1 MSTRRIAILTF
12 DGAQSLDV
20 AGPLETFALAAA
32 IVADRTPRAPRAYHV
47 EVLAARPGPVRMNSG
62 LRLTA
67 DRAYGR
73 VQGGID
79 TLVVSGGDVA
89 PAARDVLLR
98 RWLVRMAPRVRRLA
112 SVCSGS
118 FILAEAGLLDGRR
131 ATTHWAGVPLM
142 TRRYP
147 RITVEPDAIFVRDG
161 TVYTSAGVTA
171 GIDLALA
178 LVEEDLGR
186 EVALAIAR
194 ALVMFLR
201 RPGGQAQ
208 FSAQLAVQMAEHEP
222 LRELQAF
229 ILDHPAADLSVET
242 LARRLAMSPRNFAR
256 VFTHEL
262 GVTPA
267 RFVLSARVETA
278 RRLLEETQEGFER
291 ITTLSGLGST
301 ESMRRAFVRQLG
313 VSPSQYRERFNPH
326 HRHPARS
333 SASANGKEHS

>member
-1 MSTRRIAILTF
+1 MQTRRIAIVTF

-20 AGPLETFALAAA
+20 TGPLETFAIASAQAAE
-32 IVADRTPRAPRAYHV
+32 RTPQAAPAYQV
-47 EVLAARPGPVRMNSG
+47 EVLAAQAGPVRMNSG
-62 LRLTA
+62 LRLVA

-89 PAARDVLLR
+89 AAARDVLLR
-98 RWLVRMAPRVRRLA
+98 RWLARMAGRVRRLA

-147 RITVEPDAIFVRDG
+147 RITVEPDSIFVRDG

-186 EVALAIAR
+186 SIALATAR
-194 ALVMFLR
+194 RLVVFLK
-201 RPGGQAQ
+201 RPGGQSQ
-208 FSAQLAVQMAEHEP
+208 FSSHLAAQEVASGALRDLPAWIIEHLDEDLAVER
-222 LRELQAF
+222 L
-229 ILDHPAADLSVET
+229 AARV
-242 LARRLAMSPRNFAR
+242 AMSPRNFAR
-256 VFTHEL
+256 VFRRET
-262 GVTPA
+262 GTTPA
-267 RFVLSARVETA
+267 KYVERARVEAA
-278 RRLLEETQEGFER
+278 RRRLEDGRE
-291 ITTLSGLGST
+291 GLGEVATACGFGSG
-301 ESMRRAFVRQLG
+301 EHMRRTFLRHVG
-313 VSPSQYRERFNPH
+313 VVPHDYRRRFRVEPQ
-326 HRHPARS
+326 RRA
-333 SASANGKEHS
+333 G